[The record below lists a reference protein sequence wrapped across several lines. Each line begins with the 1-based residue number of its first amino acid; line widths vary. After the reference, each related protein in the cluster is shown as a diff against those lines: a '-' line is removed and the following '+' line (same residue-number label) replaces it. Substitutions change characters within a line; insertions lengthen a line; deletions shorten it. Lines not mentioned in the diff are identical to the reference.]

1 VNPLAFL
8 ENVDLQTLSQSI
20 REIIADPTSNLTAA
34 VLLVGVVSIILL
46 ILVIV
51 VLLLLAPGADEDE
64 DEDEDEEGGETP
76 GEGEAEAAPVVTEPE
91 AEPVPVKPVPEWRRR
106 LNRGLLRLSL
116 FAIPLL
122 VIGALVSGYVITSQT
137 SYCLS
142 CHSRQMAGLEKSDP
156 MGFSEAPK
164 PVHGKVACV
173 RCHEDDQFWG
183 AAGNTFD
190 RARHVVAY
198 VAGKRAGSNASVPSG
213 RCLSCH
219 QVVLSKS
226 VGDAGRGLVMSHAEP
241 EAAGVPCRECH
252 ENVGHYPDAKRP
264 AMSSCL
270 RCHDGAKVASEC
282 KTCHTKEP
290 AVAASDRR
298 SFAANARITREDCGG
313 CHSQRKCDACHGLRM
328 PHDQVFL
335 AYGHAKLA
343 AFDGREKWCWP
354 CHVEGDCGKCHL
366 TNGRLP
372 GYWGHTSGTDW
383 KWRHATITPSGVVAG
398 CGCHGRSPWVK
409 RGQDYC
415 LECHPPGIR

>member
-1 VNPLAFL
+1 MNPLAFL
-8 ENVDLQTLSQSI
+8 KNLDLQTLGQSI
-20 REIIADPTSNLTAA
+20 REVIADPASNLTAA
-34 VLLVGVVSIILL
+34 VLLVGVVSIVLL

-51 VLLLLAPGADEDE
+51 VLLLLAPGSE
-64 DEDEDEEGGETP
+64 EDEEDE
-76 GEGEAEAAPVVTEPE
+76 EAEEGAEEPISGDEAAASAPE
-91 AEPVPVKPVPEWRRR
+91 IEEAPERPIPEWRRR
-106 LNRGLLRLSL
+106 LRRIAMRVSL

-122 VIGALVSGYVITSQT
+122 LVAAFVSGYLITSQT
-137 SYCLS
+137 RYCLS
-142 CHSRQMAGLEKSDP
+142 CHSQQMSAFEETDPTGLTAS
-156 MGFSEAPK
+156 PK
-164 PVHGKVACV
+164 PVHPKVACV
-173 RCHEDDQFWG
+173 RCHEDDQLWG
-183 AAGNTFD
+183 AVGNTFD
-190 RARHVVAY
+190 RTRHVVAF
-198 VAGKRAGSNASVPSG
+198 VAGKRTGRNASVPSG
-213 RCLSCH
+213 RCLTCH
-219 QVVLSKS
+219 EAVTKKAVA
-226 VGDAGRGLVMSHAEP
+226 DTGRGLVMSHAEP

-252 ENVGHYPDAKRP
+252 ENVGHYPAAKRP

-290 AVAASDRR
+290 ALAASDRR

-313 CHSQRKCDACHGLRM
+313 CHDQKKCDACHGLRM
-328 PHDQVFL
+328 PHDKVFL

-383 KWRHATITPSGVVAG
+383 KWRHGRITPPKAVAG
-398 CGCHGRSPWVK
+398 CGCHGRSPWVQ

-415 LECHPPGIR
+415 LECHAPGIR